1 MGLFG
6 DIANMAAKG
15 AGISVRKARVKK
27 EVEAQRLRAEDE
39 LQKHNAAYQ
48 KLLESERN
56 KYLSGKE
63 HYIVTYMFAQVM
75 LGSNIT
81 QRNFTFLDQMPE
93 VYRNGEEYTKNLTM
107 VEDEYFSFLAKA
119 FKDGEIT
126 TPSVIS
132 ALKDL
137 LYFPQLSEELKQW
150 LAVGPFLENEREA
163 SVSVFTDCDDI
174 DKMMQTIREYPF
186 TDTIQTVDVFSKG
199 ITAEEDGNYK
209 EAIKQW
215 LFPGYGKKELDNI
228 KIALL
233 HFALDEEQDAATVEI
248 YDAYQKICRRIFGFS
263 MVKKENQEEKV
274 VIYPPVDMVIAEV
287 IRHIHSG
294 TGDQYNNTLKDW
306 LDTCGERVEYG
317 QLNVMQN
324 VFSYLKAFNQEAI
337 ILEYMVKNN
346 MARTAV
352 QDQRL
357 KFLRNNQG
365 GHAMSAPTFDAV
377 KVESDG
383 DNLLYDHRFI
393 NWKSNEIQQY
403 FNNLTL
409 LRKKQTFNMVVDE
422 WQKDITVQ
430 GIHWNN
436 EQPMQMITA
445 ETEKN
450 FGDIYSVKVVP
461 AGAAVDDWV
470 DTIPSI
476 YIRMKD
482 MDGRNA
488 ELSFLVTGEQIT
500 NSTVHLSIM
509 VLLAPVDS
517 ANNILENETL
527 CKKVIAV
534 KEKHNPRI
542 DTYISTMKNTLI
554 GQLENWIN
562 SINNNQE
569 IY

>member
-6 DIANMAAKG
+6 DLANMAAKG
-15 AGISVRKARVKK
+15 AGISVRKARVKR

-56 KYLSGKE
+56 KYLSRKE

-75 LGSNIT
+75 LGSNMT

-93 VYRNGEEYTKNLTM
+93 TYRNGEEYRKNITL

-126 TPSVIS
+126 IPSVIS

-137 LYFPQLSEELKQW
+137 LYFPQLSKKLKQW
-150 LAVGPFLENEREA
+150 LTVEPFLENERVA

-174 DKMMQTIREYPF
+174 DKMIQTIRNYPF

-199 ITAEEDGNYK
+199 ITAEENANYE

-233 HFALDEEQDAATVEI
+233 HFALDEEQDEATVEV
-248 YDAYQKICRRIFGFS
+248 YDAYKKICRRTFGFS
-263 MVKKENQEEKV
+263 TVKKENQEEKV
-274 VIYPPVDMVIAEV
+274 VLYPPVDMVIAEV

-294 TGDQYNNTLKDW
+294 TGDQYNDVLKDW

-317 QLNVMQN
+317 QLNIMQN
-324 VFSYLKAFNQEAI
+324 VFSYLKAFDQEAI

-346 MARTAV
+346 IARTAE

-357 KFLRNNQG
+357 KFLRNHQG
-365 GHAMSAPTFDAV
+365 GHTMSAPTFDAV
-377 KVESDG
+377 SVKSDG
-383 DNLLYDHRFI
+383 NNLLYDHRFV

-409 LRKKQTFNMVVDE
+409 LRKKHTFNMVVDE

-430 GIHWNN
+430 GIQWNN

-445 ETEKN
+445 EVEKN

-476 YIRMKD
+476 YICMND
-482 MDGRNA
+482 VNGRNA

-500 NSTVHLSIM
+500 NSTIHLSIM

-517 ANNILENETL
+517 TNNIMDNEML

-554 GQLENWIN
+554 GQLEEWIN
-562 SINNNQE
+562 LINNNQE

>member
-93 VYRNGEEYTKNLTM
+93 VYRNGEEYRKNLTM

-346 MARTAV
+346 MARTAE